1 MDNEQYLK
9 EVQKA
14 LEKDTTRLG
23 DVYQLAKKGKC
34 LPEIAKELNISNEQ
48 AYSYWTSVF
57 AIEEQ
62 KYMNHYCRKAL
73 ANFFKRHHKDFSEET
88 ITELR
93 VRREIAEKYG
103 IAGIYVYTYPI
114 YYKEG
119 NRIFLLKVGRSNKD
133 VVKRLKKQTTATPE
147 RLKPLQ
153 IWVDENDGDLQEI
166 EKKIHDH
173 LRAIGHGGPKRKE
186 WFQTNEQSVASTANL
201 LGLSCLWDHKHLLDN
216 GKPKTDD

>member
-14 LEKDTTRLG
+14 LEKDTTSLG
-23 DVYQLAKKGKC
+23 NVYQLVKKGKS
-34 LPEIAKELNISNEQ
+34 LPEIAEDLNVSNGQ
-48 AYSYWTSVF
+48 AYGYWTSVF
-57 AIEEQ
+57 AIEEKKQ
-62 KYMNHYCRKAL
+62 MTRHCAKAL
-73 ANFFKRHHKDFSEET
+73 FNFLKRYYKDFSEET

-93 VRREIAEKYG
+93 VRRKIAEKYG
-103 IAGIYVYTYPI
+103 IAGIYVYTYPS
-114 YYKEG
+114 YYDEN
-119 NRIFLLKVGRSNKD
+119 NRRFLLKVGRSNKD
-133 VVKRLKKQTTATPE
+133 VVKRLKKQTTAIPE

-216 GKPKTDD
+216 GKPKADD